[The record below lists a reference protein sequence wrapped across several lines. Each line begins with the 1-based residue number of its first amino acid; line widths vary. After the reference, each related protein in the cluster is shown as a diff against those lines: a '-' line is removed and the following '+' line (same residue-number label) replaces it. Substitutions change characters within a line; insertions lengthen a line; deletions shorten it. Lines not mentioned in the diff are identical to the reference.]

1 MLRIRKRER
10 KHWSMYRGYGTV
22 EEEGGKAKIIL
33 PAVALGLFGMFIA
46 GIVGYVWGR
55 HDEDKEWKKYKRK

>member
-1 MLRIRKRER
+1 
-10 KHWSMYRGYGTV
+10 MYRGYGTV